1 MSRVAC
7 CWPTPLDFHV
17 LLKTCRRTL
26 LKTSPRRPAES
37 EAPSLRTTAWNLRT
51 RARGP
56 VPCKTTKRKPS
67 HHPKKRFQT
76 LFKIGWRSCLPFVPA
91 TRRHHE
97 NSKLSHELRHLNTFE
112 FDRGRLGT
120 LSLCRPSIYDEAL
133 DAYSKIP
140 GLPSQ
145 RRRRRDVITCLT
157 VFCTSITSLKRLIT
171 AC

>member
-1 MSRVAC
+1 M
-7 CWPTPLDFHV
+7 
-17 LLKTCRRTL
+17 
-26 LKTSPRRPAES
+26 
-37 EAPSLRTTAWNLRT
+37 
-51 RARGP
+51 
-56 VPCKTTKRKPS
+56 
-67 HHPKKRFQT
+67 
-76 LFKIGWRSCLPFVPA
+76 PA

-120 LSLCRPSIYDEAL
+120 LSLYRPSIYDEAL